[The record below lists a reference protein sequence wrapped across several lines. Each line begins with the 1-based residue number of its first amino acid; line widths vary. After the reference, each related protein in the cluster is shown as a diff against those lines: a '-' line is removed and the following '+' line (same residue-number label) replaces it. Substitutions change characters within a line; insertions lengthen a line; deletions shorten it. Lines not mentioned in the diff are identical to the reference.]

1 MSIFG
6 DLIST
11 LFEKRYRNIFLT
23 NSHDK
28 SIIELSKDLLGSFG
42 EVSAGAL
49 AHMIFDKYSQITFDE
64 KRTFFNFMAHD
75 LEINPDEVRV
85 ALDAYQTNPSETT
98 YKNFSTASEPKRQEL
113 IRRLNHPDG
122 ATERLVGM
130 RKDLL
135 LLIKENPELA
145 PVGIDLKHLFTS
157 WFNRGF
163 LVLRPINWS
172 SPAEIL
178 EKIIAYEAVHAINS
192 WEDLRASLQPEDR
205 RCFAFFHPA
214 MPDEPLIFVEVALT
228 KGIPN
233 SIQGLLEA
241 NRDPISPD
249 DSDTAVFYSISNCQQ
264 GLAGISFGNSLIKQ
278 VVADLSLAVP
288 SLSTFVT
295 LSPIPKLK
303 SWLKRDH
310 ISVKSNHTDQA
321 IAAYYLLNAK
331 DTEGRPYDPVARFHL
346 GNGAMLHAVHADA
359 DKSENGI
366 DQSNGVMVN
375 YRYDLKKIPQNH
387 ERFLSENKIAVSTDV
402 RALAGSIK

>member
-64 KRTFFNFMAHD
+64 KRTFFNFMAYD

-135 LLIKENPELA
+135 SLIKENPELA
-145 PVGIDLKHLFTS
+145 PLGIDLKHLFTS

-192 WEDLRASLQPEDR
+192 WEDLRARLQPEDR

-303 SWLKRDH
+303 SWLKKDH
-310 ISVKSNHTDQA
+310 ISVKSHYTDQA
-321 IAAYYLLNAK
+321 LAAYYLLNAK
-331 DTEGRPYDPVARFHL
+331 DTDGRPYDPVARFHL

>member
-64 KRTFFNFMAHD
+64 KRTFFNFMAYD

-135 LLIKENPELA
+135 SLIKENPELA

-192 WEDLRASLQPEDR
+192 WEDLRARLQPEDR

-303 SWLKRDH
+303 SWLKKDH
-310 ISVKSNHTDQA
+310 ISVKSHYTDQA
-321 IAAYYLLNAK
+321 LAAYYLLNAK
-331 DTEGRPYDPVARFHL
+331 DTDGRPYDPVARFHL

>member
-11 LFEKRYRNIFLT
+11 LFEKRYRNLFLT
-23 NSHDK
+23 NSEDK
-28 SIIELSKDLLGSFG
+28 NIIELAKELLGSYG
-42 EVSAGAL
+42 EVSGGAL
-49 AHMIFDKYSQITFDE
+49 AHMVFDKYAQISPEE
-64 KRTFFNFMAHD
+64 KHEFFQFMANE
-75 LEINPDEVRV
+75 LEINPDEVRTS
-85 ALDAYQTNPSETT
+85 LDAYQQDPSETT
-98 YKNFSTASEPKRQEL
+98 YKKFSTASEPKRQEL

-122 ATERLVGM
+122 ATGRLVGM

-135 LLIKENPELA
+135 SFVKESPELA
-145 PVGIDLKHLFTS
+145 PVAIDLKHLFTS

-163 LVLRPINWS
+163 LVLRPISWS

-178 EKIIAYEAVHAINS
+178 EKIIEYEAVHAINS
-192 WEDLRASLQPEDR
+192 WEDLRARLQPEDR

-241 NRDPISPD
+241 NREPISPE
-249 DSDTAVFYSISNCQQ
+249 DSDTAVFYSISNCQE

-288 SLSTFVT
+288 SLTTFVT

-303 SWLKRDH
+303 RWLAKG
-310 ISVKSNHTDQA
+310 IVPMNVKHTNQA
-321 IAAYYLLNAK
+321 LAAYYLLNAK
-331 DTEGRPYDPVARFHL
+331 GTDGRPYDPVARFHL
-346 GNGAMLHAVHADA
+346 GNGAMLHAVHSDA
-359 DKSENGI
+359 DNSSNGLK
-366 DQSNGVMVN
+366 QSSGVMVN
-375 YRYDLKKIPQNH
+375 YRYDLNKIPQNH
-387 ERFLSENKIAVSTDV
+387 ESFLSENKIAVSPEV
-402 RALAGSIK
+402 RALSASIK

>member
-135 LLIKENPELA
+135 SLIKENPELA
-145 PVGIDLKHLFTS
+145 PLGIDLKHLFTS

-192 WEDLRASLQPEDR
+192 WEDLRARLQPEDR

-303 SWLKRDH
+303 SWLKKDH
-310 ISVKSNHTDQA
+310 ISVKSHYTDQA
-321 IAAYYLLNAK
+321 LAAYYLLNAK
-331 DTEGRPYDPVARFHL
+331 DTDGRPYDPVARFHL